1 MLLKDLKYYFQE
13 KLSPIYGQEEASS
26 FFYWLVED
34 FLQIKKSNVVFHFS
48 EEIKEVE
55 QAKFENALERLLQH
69 EPIQY
74 ITGATEF
81 MGLKFQVTSDVL
93 IPRTETE
100 ELVEW
105 ILNDF
110 QGKSGES
117 LKILDIG
124 TGSGCIAI
132 SLAKYLPK
140 VRVFA
145 LDISEKSLEV
155 ARQNAEAN
163 NVEIQFIQG
172 NILENLKWNETFDIL
187 VSNPPYV
194 TPSEKKWMSDNVLKY
209 EPHTAIFAPDETPLL
224 FYEAIARMGKNSLR
238 PGGKLYFE
246 INEAYGQELINL
258 LTHFSY
264 KDILLKKD
272 FLAKDRFIKSSN

>member
-163 NVEIQFIQG
+163 SVEIQFIQG

>member
-163 NVEIQFIQG
+163 SVEIQFIQG

-246 INEAYGQELINL
+246 INEAYGQEL
-258 LTHFSY
+258 
-264 KDILLKKD
+264 
-272 FLAKDRFIKSSN
+272 

>member
-163 NVEIQFIQG
+163 SVEIQFIQG

-209 EPHTAIFAPDETPLL
+209 EPHTALFAPDETPLL

>member
-81 MGLKFQVTSDVL
+81 MGLKFQLTSDVL

-172 NILENLKWNETFDIL
+172 NILENIKWNETFDIL

-209 EPHTAIFAPDETPLL
+209 EPHTALFAPDETPLL

-238 PGGKLYFE
+238 PGGSSILKSMKLTVR
-246 INEAYGQELINL
+246 NL
-258 LTHFSY
+258 
-264 KDILLKKD
+264 
-272 FLAKDRFIKSSN
+272 

>member
-172 NILENLKWNETFDIL
+172 NILENIKWNETFDIL

-209 EPHTAIFAPDETPLL
+209 EPHTALFAPDETPLL

-246 INEAYGQELINL
+246 INEAYGQKLINL

>member
-172 NILENLKWNETFDIL
+172 NILENIKWNETFDIL

>member
-81 MGLKFQVTSDVL
+81 MGLKFQLTSDVL

-172 NILENLKWNETFDIL
+172 NILENIKWNETFDIL

-209 EPHTAIFAPDETPLL
+209 EPHTALFAPDETPLL